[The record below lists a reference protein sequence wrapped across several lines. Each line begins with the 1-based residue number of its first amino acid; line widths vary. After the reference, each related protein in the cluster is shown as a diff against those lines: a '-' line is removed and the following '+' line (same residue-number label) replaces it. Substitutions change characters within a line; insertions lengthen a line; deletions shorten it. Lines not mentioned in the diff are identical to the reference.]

1 MSGEEQDPAAA
12 PPARAVLTVHVTPT
26 VTTSSFTPTKP
37 KFGGLV
43 KVSNT
48 TTEVWVGGEPLSDWS
63 GLKNPKPTGNLHEF
77 CQELGDGQSHER
89 SKKCP

>member
-1 MSGEEQDPAAA
+1 MLDSEGEQ
-12 PPARAVLTVHVTPT
+12 PPALAPQAQATPTVTPA

-48 TTEVWVGGEPLSDWS
+48 TTEVWVGGEPLSDWR
-63 GLKNPKPTGNLHEF
+63 GLKNPKPKHVSTM
-77 CQELGDGQSHER
+77 
-89 SKKCP
+89 